1 MMLLLRKNGPR
12 LDIVAVDGLE
22 PPTQPLTAS
31 SKPTELYGTPFF
43 IYCLLPSTK
52 LCEAATPRFC
62 LCRHYPNPAIWAHA
76 LLVLALRS
84 LDLRS
89 FNTPLL
95 PWLIRPTSLM
105 SHSSLGLTLLPICH
119 VCCDSVATV
128 TPSRGSYRFGNYLE
142 PPVVFTDW
150 LPSLSSHQPYG
161 LFRCRFVAVTP
172 VMVTQA
178 IPSTMLHY
186 FCLLTGIA
194 RCTSLGVCGRW
205 RTRTACSSLFPSF
218 SGD

>member
-1 MMLLLRKNGPR
+1 M
-12 LDIVAVDGLE
+12 
-22 PPTQPLTAS
+22 PPLHHTANHF
-31 SKPTELYGTPFF
+31 L
-43 IYCLLPSTK
+43 YCLLPSTK
-52 LCEAATPRFC
+52 PCEAATPRFC
-62 LCRHYPNPAIWAHA
+62 LCRHYPSPAIWAHA

-89 FNTPLL
+89 INTPLL

-105 SHSSLGLTLLPICH
+105 SHSSLGLNLLPIPVLVHLAQLVNVWIRKLPCYL
-119 VCCDSVATV
+119 
-128 TPSRGSYRFGNYLE
+128 RLYLRIEYRLF
-142 PPVVFTDW
+142 P
-150 LPSLSSHQPYG
+150 LPQCVG
-161 LFRCRFVAVTP
+161 LFRCRFVVVTP

-205 RTRTACSSLFPSF
+205 RARNACSS
-218 SGD
+218 

>member
-1 MMLLLRKNGPR
+1 MG
-12 LDIVAVDGLE
+12 GLE
-22 PPTQPLTAS
+22 PPTVYLPLELHILLTRLLYQLSYTTHHLKLYIAYYHRPSHARQPHPAS
-31 SKPTELYGTPFF
+31 ALF
-43 IYCLLPSTK
+43 
-52 LCEAATPRFC
+52 
-62 LCRHYPNPAIWAHA
+62 RHYPSPAIWAHA

-95 PWLIRPTSLM
+95 RWLIRPTSLM
-105 SHSSLGLTLLPICH
+105 SHSSLGLTLLPIP
-119 VCCDSVATV
+119 VPVAPRPTRERMDSEITF
-128 TPSRGSYRFGNYLE
+128 SRWQY
-142 PPVVFTDW
+142 FTTLFHAVSFHTIW
-150 LPSLSSHQPYG
+150 LFASS

-194 RCTSLGVCGRW
+194 LCTSLGVCGR
-205 RTRTACSSLFPSF
+205 
-218 SGD
+218 